1 MHNYPTPI
9 SYPLPPAPRTA
20 AAFARLYTNGY
31 HTGGCRTNSVPR
43 LPAFI
48 NPDSTNAYMRSA
60 DPRGELRIKA
70 GEVARWISRGEY

>member
-31 HTGGCRTNSVPR
+31 HTGGCRANSVPR

-48 NPDSTNAYMRSA
+48 NPDSTNAYIAERGPAGGAQDKSGRS
-60 DPRGELRIKA
+60 
-70 GEVARWISRGEY
+70 GEVDSEE